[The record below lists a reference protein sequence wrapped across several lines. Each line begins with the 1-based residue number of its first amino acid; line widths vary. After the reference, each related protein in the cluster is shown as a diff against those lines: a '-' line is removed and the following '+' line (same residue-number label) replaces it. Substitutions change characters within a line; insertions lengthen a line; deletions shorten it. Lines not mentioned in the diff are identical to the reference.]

1 MKKRGE
7 FITFEGGDGVGKT
20 TLIDQLYLD
29 LQKRDLPVLKT
40 RAPGGTEVG
49 AHIRNLLLHT
59 EKSSLDKRC
68 ELLLFLAD
76 RAQHVETVILP
87 ELAKGT
93 LVLCDR
99 FNDSTVA
106 YQGGARGFPSELVKN
121 LCLFACQDLMPQLT
135 FYLDLDPV
143 VGFQRAKRAGLKRD
157 RIESEDL
164 AFHQKIREAFK
175 EIAREEPERLCILD
189 ASKPAQEV
197 FLLAKEKI
205 DALIEFN
212 RKSSS

>member
-1 MKKRGE
+1 MKKGGI

-29 LQKRDLPVLKT
+29 LQKGNCPVFKT

-49 AHIRNLLLHT
+49 QEIRKLVLHT
-59 EKSSLDKRC
+59 EKSTLDKRC

-93 LVLCDR
+93 CVLCDR

-106 YQGGARGFPSELVKN
+106 YQGGARGFSSELVKN
-121 LCLFACQDLMPQLT
+121 LCTFACQDLKPHLT

-143 VGFQRAKRAGLKRD
+143 VGFQRAKKAGFKKD
-157 RIESEDL
+157 RIESEDI
-164 AFHQKIREAFK
+164 AFHQKIREAFL
-175 EIAREEPERLCILD
+175 EIAKEDPQRFCVLD
-189 ASKPAQEV
+189 ASKPVQEV

-205 DALIEFN
+205 DALIKPF
-212 RKSSS
+212 RK